1 MKPTAFILALIV
13 CMGLPAPGSSE
24 GLLSL
29 YEEPSMA
36 LGFKAGI
43 GFTGVHGRGVDELIG
58 NDTKGKSGFIGG
70 MFFRITISRHAS
82 FQPELLYAIKGDSR
96 DGAIIDTVSKVPRYG
111 TVKTQLTYM
120 EIPLLVRIRLR
131 YGPGWVPAVYGGP
144 VVSILQT
151 AKIVFEDGDTFEF
164 EIDDAVTKTDLGVVL
179 GGGVNFPFGTG
190 YLTTEIRYTLGMNS
204 IDQSGLGR
212 DVYNHSLSFMA
223 GFMFPLKRM
232 F

>member
-13 CMGLPAPGSSE
+13 CTGLPVPGSSE

-43 GFTGVHGRGVDELIG
+43 GFTGVHGSGVDELIG
-58 NDTKGKSGFIGG
+58 NDTRGKSGFIGG
-70 MFFRITISRHAS
+70 TFFRISISKHVS

-111 TVKTQLTYM
+111 TLKTQLTYL
-120 EIPLLVRIRLR
+120 EIPLIVRLR
-131 YGPGWVPAVYGGP
+131 LRFGPGWIPAVYAGP
-144 VVSILQT
+144 VVSVLQT
-151 AKIVFEDGDTFEF
+151 AKVVFEDEETVEF
-164 EIDDAVTKTDLGVVL
+164 QINDAVTRTDLGLVL

-212 DVYNHSLSFMA
+212 NVYNHSLSFMA
-223 GFMFPLKRM
+223 GFMFPLKRT